1 MTIEVEGDA
10 GPPAKPPTS
19 DSTVASPWRF
29 LWLIGLFFVGFLL
42 IVGLN
47 KLFSGLVDELGEKSA
62 NERARLFVGEE
73 IVRTIQGI
81 EMDVYR
87 MGMASGRVAQEK
99 TGAEILKKVAKLEHD
114 LAVLKDGG
122 KVQQLIYL
130 NVEGMD
136 QMVRQATFKPDASD
150 QNYVMEIIELAPHLD
165 QIKLKINELQGLLT
179 LRDDSRS
186 QNNGEGLLAVTR
198 DLLTYFKRLPSFFFR
213 LNENANRLFFES
225 QHRLESLEAQ
235 LAAQRDRYKT
245 TETVWVVLVIGAVTL
260 IGILFARQLKQSN
273 DKLLRAW
280 GEMRRARD
288 EAERASRAK
297 SDFVSRMSHELRTP
311 MNAILGFAQL
321 LDRET
326 LTPVQRDYSQR
337 IHTAGQHLLNL
348 IGEVLDLAK
357 IEAGRLV
364 LERIPFDLK
373 RTVEEVAAV
382 TMKRAQ
388 VKGVAVKVDIASGL
402 ADQVQGD
409 PTRVRQVLINLLD
422 NAVKFTERGEVGL
435 LVEPDSDRALVSFQV
450 WDTGIG
456 MDEDGIQKL
465 FKPFTQA
472 DQSTTRKYGGTG
484 LGLAICKD
492 LVEAMG
498 GALRMESR
506 SGQGTRFSF
515 SLPLES
521 AGPAPSLA
529 QAAETA
535 PAEPPDKGP
544 VGSRAGEAR
553 AEPVPARTRHVLLV
567 EDNEVN
573 QLVASSMLAA
583 IGATYEIAGNGL
595 EATEK
600 FRQGRYDLVFMDVEM
615 PVMDGHTAA
624 REIRRWERQQE
635 IAPTPV
641 IAMTANAMAE
651 DRARCAASG
660 MDDYLAKPYE
670 MAALAALLQHWLPDS
685 AA

>member
-1 MTIEVEGDA
+1 
-10 GPPAKPPTS
+10 
-19 DSTVASPWRF
+19 
-29 LWLIGLFFVGFLL
+29 
-42 IVGLN
+42 
-47 KLFSGLVDELGEKSA
+47 
-62 NERARLFVGEE
+62 RL
-73 IVRTIQGI
+73 
-81 EMDVYR
+81 
-87 MGMASGRVAQEK
+87 
-99 TGAEILKKVAKLEHD
+99 
-114 LAVLKDGG
+114 
-122 KVQQLIYL
+122 
-130 NVEGMD
+130 
-136 QMVRQATFKPDASD
+136 
-150 QNYVMEIIELAPHLD
+150 
-165 QIKLKINELQGLLT
+165 
-179 LRDDSRS
+179 
-186 QNNGEGLLAVTR
+186 
-198 DLLTYFKRLPSFFFR
+198 
-213 LNENANRLFFES
+213 
-225 QHRLESLEAQ
+225 
-235 LAAQRDRYKT
+235 
-245 TETVWVVLVIGAVTL
+245 
-260 IGILFARQLKQSN
+260 
-273 DKLLRAW
+273 
-280 GEMRRARD
+280 ARD
-288 EAERASRAK
+288 EAQRASRAK

-321 LDRET
+321 LDREP

-364 LERIPFDLK
+364 LERIPFNLK
-373 RTVEEVAAV
+373 GTAEEVAAV
-382 TMKRAQ
+382 TLKRAQ
-388 VKGVAVKVDIASGL
+388 AKGVAVRVDIASDL

-435 LVEPDSDRALVSFQV
+435 RVKADAEPDSVLFQV

-456 MDEDGIQKL
+456 MDGEGIQKL

-498 GALRMESR
+498 GALQVESR
-506 SGQGTRFSF
+506 PGQGTRFWF
-515 SLPLES
+515 SLPLE
-521 AGPAPSLA
+521 
-529 QAAETA
+529 
-535 PAEPPDKGP
+535 PAEPTPALAAREAPIERPAGASAEEGRTGP
-544 VGSRAGEAR
+544 GAAR
-553 AEPVPARTRHVLLV
+553 SRHVLLV

-573 QLVASSMLAA
+573 QLVASSMLAV

-595 EATEK
+595 EALER
-600 FRQGRYDLVFMDVEM
+600 FQQRRYDLVLMDVEM

-624 REIRRWERQQE
+624 REIRRWERE
-635 IAPTPV
+635 RGAASTPV

-670 MAALAALLQHWLPDS
+670 MAALVAIVQRWLPEI